1 MIGPRPCAYA
11 CAHVDP
17 VFTGQSYDI
26 SISIST
32 RRTNL
37 SVFLCLC
44 FCLRRPSYHLLHM
57 WCAYAY
63 VYAYALVKTRLK
75 NGDFGETSVTRRADL
90 ESGASYIGWVSA
102 TLCRGVNRPRYSHS
116 RGIKQ

>member
-1 MIGPRPCAYA
+1 
-11 CAHVDP
+11 
-17 VFTGQSYDI
+17 
-26 SISIST
+26 
-32 RRTNL
+32 
-37 SVFLCLC
+37 
-44 FCLRRPSYHLLHM
+44 M

-75 NGDFGETSVTRRADL
+75 NGDFRGTSVTCRADL

-116 RGIKQ
+116 SGIKQ